1 MLKHTVSI
9 RVKYADT
16 DAMGIVYNGR
26 YLEYFEVGR
35 TELLRAHGLPYSEV
49 EKAGY
54 QLPLLEAYVR
64 YKTPALYDDVLEVEA
79 TVKELYSPK
88 IHIDYVVRRQ
98 GKDEIIATGHTDHVF
113 IKSGSLKP
121 VRPPAFYLNALKKFF
136 END

>member
-1 MLKHTVSI
+1 MLKHTSTI

-54 QLPLLEAYVR
+54 QLPLLEAYVKF
-64 YKTPALYDDVLEVEA
+64 KTPARYDDEVEIEA
-79 TVKELYSPK
+79 VVEKLFAPT
-88 IHIDYVVRRQ
+88 IHIDYVLRRK
-98 GKDEIIATGHTDHVF
+98 GTDEIIATGYTEHVF
-113 IKSGSLKP
+113 IRKDSLKA
-121 VRPPAFYLNALKKFF
+121 VRPPKFYTDALKKYF